1 MKISDRYLRVMAP
14 LVVQAARAT
23 PHPLLDEMARD
34 LSSVA
39 ARRGLRSLLADL
51 ERVAAGG
58 AVQLPVLPDIRRDP
72 QGSELERK

>member
-1 MKISDRYLRVMAP
+1 
-14 LVVQAARAT
+14 
-23 PHPLLDEMARD
+23 MARD